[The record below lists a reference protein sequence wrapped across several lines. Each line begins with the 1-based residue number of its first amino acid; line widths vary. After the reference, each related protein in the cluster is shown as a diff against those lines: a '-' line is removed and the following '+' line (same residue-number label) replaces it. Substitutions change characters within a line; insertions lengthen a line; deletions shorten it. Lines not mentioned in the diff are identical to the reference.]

1 MRTFLNIL
9 SASFAA
15 MRIPGPPSRL
25 DRVLGFARLRWAL
38 RHFEASHS
46 DWRKESFCG
55 LRLQFQEPR
64 TFVYLLEEIFM
75 RGSYRFR
82 AQRDDPLMLDVGA
95 NIGLAS
101 LHFLTR
107 YPRGRVVAIEPNP
120 AAVALLSENLK
131 ENGWGG
137 MEIHPVAV
145 GEDQGEGFLEFP
157 SSRPTSVGAAITEG
171 GESGEGV
178 TVPVVPFSSIIPE
191 RVDFL
196 KLDVEGSE
204 ERCLQ
209 EAAQAGALHRIDE
222 IVVECHQDL
231 FDGLDAQD
239 VARRVGTLLSEN
251 GFRTWVV
258 GQPEKDMD
266 GRIAAVLLRARR
278 EGRD

>member
-1 MRTFLNIL
+1 
-9 SASFAA
+9 
-15 MRIPGPPSRL
+15 
-25 DRVLGFARLRWAL
+25 
-38 RHFEASHS
+38 
-46 DWRKESFCG
+46 
-55 LRLQFQEPR
+55 
-64 TFVYLLEEIFM
+64 M

-82 AQRDDPLMLDVGA
+82 AQRDDPLVLDVGA

-120 AAVALLSENLK
+120 AAVALLSENLR

-145 GEDQGEGFLEFP
+145 GEDQG
-157 SSRPTSVGAAITEG
+157 
-171 GESGEGV
+171 V
-178 TVPVVPFSSIIPE
+178 TVPVVPFSTMIPE

-204 ERCLQ
+204 EGCLQ

-231 FDGLDAQD
+231 LHGLDAQD
-239 VARRVGTLLSEN
+239 VAKRVGTLLAEH

-258 GQPEKDMD
+258 GQPEKGMD

-278 EGRD
+278 EGGN